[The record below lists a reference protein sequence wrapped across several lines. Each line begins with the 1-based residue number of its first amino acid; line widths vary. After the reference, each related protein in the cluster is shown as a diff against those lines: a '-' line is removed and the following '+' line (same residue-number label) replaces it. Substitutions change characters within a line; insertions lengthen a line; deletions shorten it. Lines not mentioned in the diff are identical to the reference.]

1 MPKTTCYNC
10 FREIKEESGTCP
22 YCGYLNR
29 ANKEDYPVAL
39 PEGTVLNGC
48 YIVGRVLG
56 QGGFGITY
64 VAQDYKTKQLVA
76 IKEYFP
82 DTMAIR
88 TNSYTVSAYNGQK
101 AEHFQYG
108 KECFLS
114 EAKTLAEFI
123 GNASIVRVHCYFEE
137 NGTAYFVM
145 DYVEGESF
153 QKYLHRQGRKLFC
166 REVKNILFP
175 VMDALT
181 QVHAKGIIHR
191 DISPDNIFITKDGN
205 VKLLDFGSARYS
217 LGNESHSLDVVLKH
231 GFSPKEQYTRHGK
244 QGSYTDVYSM
254 GATMY
259 YALTLRLPPDSID
272 RSDKDDLILPS
283 SIGSV
288 LNREEEK
295 VLLKALAVQPS
306 DRYQSMDEFKRA
318 LIAADRD
325 NTTDE
330 KEVVIRKISPTG
342 KGKWIAV
349 AAAVII
355 VVVALGFG
363 GSKVIGDISKK
374 TGSNELNKTAVD
386 SGAENLS
393 SEGMVKASIE
403 GKAIF
408 YDRDGNIDSWYEC
421 EYDKK
426 WNRIKDTW
434 FDSDDHVTDQ
444 TEYEFDS
451 YGHMSKATW
460 FNSNGSVESWIEYT
474 TDSDGHPIKSTYFCK
489 DGSMD
494 GWCEYDYDNAGY
506 MIKQTEINV
515 DGSVDYWIEYTNNSK
530 GEIVMEDRYGSS
542 GNLEYSYMYQY
553 RYDENGNLIK
563 TQVYDNGKLV
573 REISYR
579 ILKNKS

>member
-1 MPKTTCYNC
+1 
-10 FREIKEESGTCP
+10 
-22 YCGYLNR
+22 
-29 ANKEDYPVAL
+29 
-39 PEGTVLNGC
+39 
-48 YIVGRVLG
+48 
-56 QGGFGITY
+56 
-64 VAQDYKTKQLVA
+64 
-76 IKEYFP
+76 
-82 DTMAIR
+82 
-88 TNSYTVSAYNGQK
+88 
-101 AEHFQYG
+101 
-108 KECFLS
+108 
-114 EAKTLAEFI
+114 
-123 GNASIVRVHCYFEE
+123 
-137 NGTAYFVM
+137 
-145 DYVEGESF
+145 
-153 QKYLHRQGRKLFC
+153 
-166 REVKNILFP
+166 
-175 VMDALT
+175 MDALT

-374 TGSNELNKTAVD
+374 TVSNELNKTAVD